1 MVIDF
6 VAAFDVAVVARRLGA
21 ETFKPADAAG
31 ALAMGALTA
40 TFVVVTLA
48 AGALTAV
55 GLAVGTTREAPLNV
69 AAAAAAATL

>member
-6 VAAFDVAVVARRLGA
+6 ATAFDVAVVARRFA
-21 ETFKPADAAG
+21 DETFEPTGA
-31 ALAMGALTA
+31 ALAVAA
-40 TFVVVTLA
+40 FAVTFVVVILA
-48 AGALTAV
+48 SGALTAV